1 MTAETAYVTDAATA
15 ISSQTEDRDG
25 RLFVGPSVLT
35 RAGVDDYVGAEV
47 QGWQAL
53 GLDPKRTYRFLRSP
67 DELRSAVPKMN
78 MLPLTME
85 HVSLSAKDHDQSKV
99 IGSTGSGAVY
109 DNDQNVIRAPLS
121 IWKEPYIS
129 RVRSRDQKE
138 ISMGYRFRPVMTP
151 GVWNGKPYDGVMT
164 NIEPNH
170 FALVPAGRVNIDS
183 DGPLAA
189 VADAATTGGK
199 ALAEDD
205 KKTPPSVKVGDEGE
219 STPSAKN
226 PLDGLVDCLRAFAP
240 DVDDDKLRAAATQ
253 LIAMLNAGTPGAEQ
267 GDGNVGDEPQTG
279 ADREREREGEEA
291 RLERERRDRER
302 ESAGMKAEA
311 ATVGDAA
318 LRQSIRTEIM
328 ATFRGIDQAKED
340 VRGVVGQAVM
350 VGDSGGAIY
359 RNALKALG
367 IADADKMGDEEA
379 ARTFKI
385 VKANRARDAR
395 TGVVGDA
402 RPNNNAAATR
412 KALGLEGRF
421 QPTMGI

>member
-78 MLPLTME
+78 MLPLTIE

-99 IGSTGSGAVY
+99 VGATGSGAVY
-109 DNDQNVIRAPLS
+109 DNAQNVIRAPLS

-129 RVRSRDQKE
+129 RIRSGDQKE

-267 GDGNVGDEPQTG
+267 GDGNVGDEPQTD
-279 ADREREREGEEA
+279 ADRE
-291 RLERERRDRER
+291 RER

-318 LRQSIRTEIM
+318 LRQSIRAEIM
-328 ATFRGIDQAKED
+328 KTFRGIDQAKED

-367 IADADKMGDEEA
+367 IADTDKMGDEEA

-421 QPTMGI
+421 KPSMGI